1 MATASTIRLANVES
15 RARLSAWLGVA
26 IIAVNCIGIIAT
38 LYVLFSLGST
48 LNERAGLQLLEDVR
62 ADFDRYLV
70 LEKDA
75 RGRMETSRGLENQLN
90 IDHSEEAIIQLSK
103 TLVENEKSYQIFFRL
118 LKVNIYH
125 LTNFIPGSYSWYEIW
140 SPEIESAI
148 ERSRLRQRRALE
160 VQRFYELRVLG
171 NQAA

>member
-1 MATASTIRLANVES
+1 MATESTIKFSNIES
-15 RARLSAWLGVA
+15 RARLSAWLGIA
-26 IIAVNCIGIIAT
+26 IIGINFIGIAVT

-48 LNERAGLQLLEDVR
+48 LNERAGLQLLDDVR
-62 ADFDRYLV
+62 ADFQRYIE
-70 LEKDA
+70 LEKDS
-75 RGRMETSRGLENQLN
+75 RGRMELSRGLENQLDV
-90 IDHSEEAIIQLSK
+90 DHSEQAIIQLSQ
-103 TLVENEKSYQIFFRL
+103 TLVENEKNYQVFFRL

-148 ERSRLRQRRALE
+148 ERSRLRQRQALE
-160 VQRFYELRVLG
+160 VQRYYELRALE